1 MGAVMPRCP
10 LRIALA
16 LCACMLG
23 HAWAAEPLGYAVKAA
38 YLSKFGFY
46 VEWPN
51 GAFASP
57 ASPLNLCVVG
67 DDPFGNLL
75 DDAAAAAAQRGE
87 GRAIVVMRMKS
98 IARDSAC
105 HIVYLGGDAR
115 SAALVEALR
124 GTPALVV
131 SDARNSNTPLGTI
144 HFVLKDNRVR
154 FIVDDEAAA
163 QSGLNVSSKL
173 LSLALSVKP
182 RTR

>member
-1 MGAVMPRCP
+1 
-10 LRIALA
+10 
-16 LCACMLG
+16 
-23 HAWAAEPLGYAVKAA
+23 
-38 YLSKFGFY
+38 
-46 VEWPN
+46 
-51 GAFASP
+51 
-57 ASPLNLCVVG
+57 
-67 DDPFGNLL
+67 
-75 DDAAAAAAQRGE
+75 
-87 GRAIVVMRMKS
+87 MRMKS

-131 SDARNSNTPLGTI
+131 TDARNGNAPLGTI